1 MTVEAAP
8 APPATRS
15 AGHAFSYLPALDG
28 LRGLSVVA
36 VLFFHAGHLR
46 GGFLG
51 VDLFFAL
58 SGFLITTLLIREV
71 ETSGRV
77 DLKKF
82 WGRRMKRLMP
92 AALATLVVTTLLLQ
106 RYGQVAEQAAAV
118 DDGPWAQFYL
128 ANWHQLSGSS
138 GYWASFELPRVF
150 SHMWSLAIEE
160 QFYMV
165 WPVAVLLCARAGWR
179 NQRLLIGLVVSG
191 CVASVLTMIL
201 LYDRA
206 DPTRVYMGS
215 DTRAASILVGALF
228 ATSAFRRGVAAVHR
242 AIGPGL
248 QWVCV
253 VLAVVLG
260 AGWAVIDGPKSPWLF
275 QGGMFAHSTVA
286 AVLVAC
292 CAHTPDE
299 WVSKVLGIA
308 PLRML
313 GTLSYSLYLLHWPIY
328 VLLNEE
334 RTGRSGWSLVA
345 LRMAV
350 SLGAAVASKHL
361 VEDPVRFR
369 TGWLRGRAAF
379 GSFVV
384 VMVLGGLF
392 WTVVPDPDTDPA
404 VFDPSTIEVLQTTTT
419 ITPPTTLAPATGPV
433 TGPTGSSTTAA
444 PTTTLPR
451 ARISRVLFL
460 GDSIAYDQQPAIE
473 AAVRAAGLAFEGRA
487 FPAQGVLSERADS
500 WPEYVDVISS
510 FKPDLVIYQLSVWDL
525 GPVDQQRAAYQRL
538 VELVRGTRSSLLFL
552 GMPPFAVMDPKSTLP
567 QLPAI
572 VEALAAADPGTVR
585 FLPVSGAWGATYAQ
599 DLEKDGVP
607 ERKPDGVHMCPSGA
621 ARIAAWLVEQLA
633 VAYDGVRPAPVR
645 SWVSGPWTTDE
656 RFRSPVGICANLR

>member
-1 MTVEAAP
+1 MTVETASAP
-8 APPATRS
+8 ATAS
-15 AGHAFSYLPALDG
+15 SGGHAFSYLPALDG
-28 LRGLSVVA
+28 LRGLSVAA

-71 ETSGRV
+71 ETTGRV

-92 AALATLVVTTLLLQ
+92 AALATLVITTLLLY

-118 DDGPWAQFYL
+118 KDGPWAQFYL

-165 WPVAVLLCARAGWR
+165 WPVVLLGCARAGWR
-179 NQRLLIGLVVSG
+179 NQRVLVGIILAG
-191 CVASVLTMIL
+191 CVASVATMIL

-228 ATSAFRRGVAAVHR
+228 ATSFLRRAVAAVHR
-242 AIGPGL
+242 AIGPAL

-253 VLAVVLG
+253 VLAVALG
-260 AGWAVIDGPKSPWLF
+260 IGWALIDGPASPWLF

-299 WVSKVLGIA
+299 WVSKVLGTA
-308 PLRML
+308 PLRLL
-313 GTLSYSLYLLHWPIY
+313 GTLSYSLYLWHWPIY
-328 VLLNEE
+328 VLLDEE
-334 RTGRSGWSLVA
+334 RTGTSGWSLVA
-345 LRMAV
+345 LRIGV
-350 SLGAAVASKHL
+350 SLAAAIASKVL

-369 TGWLRGRAAF
+369 TGWLHGRAAF

-384 VMVLGGLF
+384 VMALGGGF
-392 WTVVPDPDTDPA
+392 WVVVPDPDTAPA
-404 VFDPSTIEVLQTTTT
+404 VFDPSTIEVVSPT
-419 ITPPTTLAPATGPV
+419 TTLAPATTAASGAA
-433 TGPTGSSTTAA
+433 SSTTTAA

-451 ARISRVLFL
+451 TRISRVLFL

-487 FPAQGVLSERADS
+487 FPAQGVLSEKADS
-500 WPEYVDVISS
+500 WPEYRDVIAT
-510 FKPDLVIYQLSVWDL
+510 FTPDLVVYQLSVWDL
-525 GPVDQQRAAYQRL
+525 GPVDQQRAAYQRF
-538 VELVRGTRSSLLFL
+538 VDLVRGAKSSLLFL
-552 GMPPFAVMDPKSTLP
+552 GMPPFQTMDPKSTLP
-567 QLPAI
+567 QLPPI
-572 VEALAAADPGTVR
+572 VQQLAAVDPANVR
-585 FLPVSGAWGATYAQ
+585 YLPVTDVWGTTYAQ
-599 DLEKDGVP
+599 DLDKDGVP

-633 VAYDGVRPAPVR
+633 KTYDGVRPAPVR
-645 SWVSGPWTTDE
+645 SWATGPWTNDE
-656 RFRSPVGICANLR
+656 RFRTPPGICANLR

>member
-1 MTVEAAP
+1 
-8 APPATRS
+8 
-15 AGHAFSYLPALDG
+15 
-28 LRGLSVVA
+28 

-77 DLKKF
+77 DLRKF

-92 AALATLVVTTLLLQ
+92 AAMAALVITTLLLH

-128 ANWHQLSGSS
+128 ANWHLLGGSS

-179 NQRLLIGLVVSG
+179 NQRVLLGLIVSG
-191 CVASVLTMIL
+191 CAASVLTMIL

-228 ATSAFRRGVAAVHR
+228 ATSVFRRVIAAVHR
-242 AIGPGL
+242 AIGPAL
-248 QWVCV
+248 QWLCV
-253 VLAVVLG
+253 ALAVVLG
-260 AGWAVIDGPKSPWLF
+260 TGWALIDGPKSPWLF

-286 AVLVAC
+286 ALLVAC
-292 CAHTPDE
+292 CAHTPGE

-308 PLRML
+308 PLRVL
-313 GTLSYSLYLLHWPIY
+313 GTLSYSLYLWHWPIY
-328 VLLNEE
+328 VLLNED
-334 RTGRSGWSLVA
+334 RTGWSGWSLVA

-350 SLGAAVASKHL
+350 SLAAAVASKFL

-369 TGWLRGRAAF
+369 TGWLRGQAAVA
-379 GSFVV
+379 SFVV
-384 VMVLGGLF
+384 VMALGAGF
-392 WTVVPDPDTDPA
+392 WVVVPDPDTAPA
-404 VFDPSTIEVLQTTTT
+404 AIDPSTIEVLQPSTTTSF
-419 ITPPTTLAPATGPV
+419 APATGPV
-433 TGPTGSSTTAA
+433 TGPTGSSTTAT
-444 PTTTLPR
+444 TTTLPR

-460 GDSIAYDQQPAIE
+460 GDSIAFDQQPAIA
-473 AAVRAAGLAFEGRA
+473 AAVRAAGLTFEGRA
-487 FPAQGVLSERADS
+487 FPAQGVLSEKADS
-500 WPEYVDVISS
+500 WPEYLEVVST

-525 GPVDQQRAAYQRL
+525 GPADQQRAAYQRL
-538 VELVRGTRSSLLFL
+538 VELVRGSTSSLLFL

-572 VEALAAADPGTVR
+572 VQALAAADPGNVR
-585 FLPVSGAWGATYAQ
+585 YLPVTDVWGTTYAQ
-599 DLEKDGVP
+599 DLDKDGVP

-645 SWVSGPWTTDE
+645 TWATGAWTNDE
-656 RFRSPVGICANLR
+656 RYRTPAGICANLR